1 MEQEST
7 GSRFPAVEG
16 FGNAANAADNSDEA
30 PKYSSGEEGVE
41 DTTLTDYQHD
51 DSTGHHD
58 QNDHSKEDANSRYK
72 STFNNLN
79 NSSQRPGRRVGYG
92 RSYGSRLGQSRLAQG
107 LKQPPSDTRS
117 NHRSPVSHRLDFS
130 GQRDNASSS
139 TADAALGRTRKT
151 WDKTPPLVPIDKP
164 AKDVIIPGIQNLGN
178 TCYLSASL
186 QTLFSIPQFI
196 ADLYTTYEKQSTQFP
211 TKNMPLTQS
220 LLEVAVAIGVL
231 KEEDAP
237 LIEAGEARSKLL
249 NSKAGNPA
257 ALKRHMDVLT
267 DKFAGYEQVSPRGH
281 YSFLE
286 VPVETAFHLFL

>member
-1 MEQEST
+1 LEQEST

-79 NSSQRPGRRVGYG
+79 N
-92 RSYGSRLGQSRLAQG
+92 
-107 LKQPPSDTRS
+107 RS